1 MTEKDTWNLVGI
13 FYLLACLGLFL
24 GIWHY
29 SEGNVFE
36 ASLYFVLVVVALS
49 VSLIVLIADRWYQ
62 ERKSALKVVVVALF
76 SVIIIVFVLIHIQ
89 YVGDPTLALMVGIII
104 GSLIGLV
111 AFVLILKHRI
121 KQ

>member
-1 MTEKDTWNLVGI
+1 
-13 FYLLACLGLFL
+13 
-24 GIWHY
+24 
-29 SEGNVFE
+29 
-36 ASLYFVLVVVALS
+36 

-62 ERKSALKVVVVALF
+62 ERKSAFKVVVVALF

-89 YVGDPTLALMVGIII
+89 FVGDPTLALMVGIII